1 MRTMLHSF
9 AHVVPERV
17 VTNHDLAK
25 LMDTSDEWIQQRS
38 GIKQRY
44 WVTPPTTTSD
54 LGARAAEVTLSTG
67 RGMRSDSLAPD
78 AIIAATLSPD
88 YSFPGIGV
96 LIQHKLGLPAIP
108 AFDIRN
114 QCSGFL
120 YATQLA
126 SALVQAQA
134 YRRILVVG
142 AEVHSTGLDVST
154 RGRDIAV
161 LFGDGA
167 GSCLVEAVNDA
178 SSSEAPSALQGS
190 LEFLGAELHSD
201 GAFVRELWCE
211 HPGSAHFPTRITP
224 ELVSEGRVYPL
235 MNGRKVFEHAV
246 RAMTE
251 VSRSLLDAKGFSPK
265 DVGLFVPH
273 QANIRINSMVAA
285 QLGLSESQVWST
297 IEQYGNTTAA
307 TIPIGI
313 STAQQAGRLTSGDV
327 VLSAAFGSGFT
338 WGAALFRVR

>member
-1 MRTMLHSF
+1 
-9 AHVVPERV
+9 
-17 VTNHDLAK
+17 
-25 LMDTSDEWIQQRS
+25 
-38 GIKQRY
+38 
-44 WVTPPTTTSD
+44 
-54 LGARAAEVTLSTG
+54 
-67 RGMRSDSLAPD
+67 
-78 AIIAATLSPD
+78 
-88 YSFPGIGV
+88 
-96 LIQHKLGLPAIP
+96 
-108 AFDIRN
+108 
-114 QCSGFL
+114 L
-120 YATQLA
+120 YAIQLA
-126 SALVQAQA
+126 GALVQAQN

-142 AEVHSTGLDVST
+142 AEVHSTGLDIST

-167 GSCLVEAVNDA
+167 GSCLVEAVDDA
-178 SSSEAPSALQGS
+178 GSTAQNHIAGS
-190 LEFLGAELHSD
+190 LELIGTELHSD

-251 VSRSLLDAKGFSPK
+251 VSRSLLEAKEFSPK
-265 DVGLFVPH
+265 DVSLFVPH

-285 QLGLSESQVWST
+285 QLGLSESQVWNT

-313 STAQQAGRLTSGDV
+313 SAAQQAGRLAAGDL